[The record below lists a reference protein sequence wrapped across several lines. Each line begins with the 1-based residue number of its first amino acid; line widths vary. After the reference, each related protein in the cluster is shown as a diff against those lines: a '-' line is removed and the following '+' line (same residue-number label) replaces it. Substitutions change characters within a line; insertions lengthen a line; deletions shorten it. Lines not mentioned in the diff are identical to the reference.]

1 MWEQLIFSYDDE
13 EYADTAWEGILGQVM
28 GKQSADSVDTVS
40 GCTYS
45 SQGFIQA
52 LECIKSGK
60 RSITHE
66 IPEFYYESFMSASDR
81 WCRSWLQLHAAKKD
95 SDTEKDQQIASL
107 TTRVEALEKQQDE
120 ILSALEEAAKAQEEA
135 KKKAEEEAKNQK
147 AQVEETSS
155 GDASEDAKKDEENT
169 DETEAE
175 DTSSNEDSEELVYKN
190 GTYTGDG
197 QGFGGNI
204 QVQVTLENDT
214 ITDIQVVSA
223 PGEDSAYLSQG
234 QGVISTILAAQSTD
248 VDTISGATFSSTG
261 IINAV
266 NDALGK
272 AENQ

>member
-1 MWEQLIFSYDDE
+1 MRVLCLILIIG
-13 EYADTAWEGILGQVM
+13 AVLGYNSMQ
-28 GKQSADSVDTVS
+28 
-40 GCTYS
+40 
-45 SQGFIQA
+45 
-52 LECIKSGK
+52 
-60 RSITHE
+60 
-66 IPEFYYESFMSASDR
+66 
-81 WCRSWLQLHAAKKD
+81 KKD

-120 ILSALEEAAKAQEEA
+120 ILSAIEEAAKAQEKA
-135 KKKAEEEAKNQK
+135 KKKAEEEAKNKKDSAAKEDADAADK
-147 AQVEETSS
+147 AAENQADADSEADSSDEAEE
-155 GDASEDAKKDEENT
+155 SEDLA
-169 DETEAE
+169 
-175 DTSSNEDSEELVYKN
+175 YKN

>member
-1 MWEQLIFSYDDE
+1 MKYQSFIMRVLCLLLIV
-13 EYADTAWEGILGQVM
+13 GVVLGYNSMQ
-28 GKQSADSVDTVS
+28 
-40 GCTYS
+40 
-45 SQGFIQA
+45 
-52 LECIKSGK
+52 
-60 RSITHE
+60 
-66 IPEFYYESFMSASDR
+66 
-81 WCRSWLQLHAAKKD
+81 KKD

-147 AQVEETSS
+147 AQTEEA
-155 GDASEDAKKDEENT
+155 ASEDTKKDDKNT

-175 DTSSNEDSEELVYKN
+175 DASSEEESEDLVYKN

-266 NDALGK
+266 NDAFGK

>member
-1 MWEQLIFSYDDE
+1 MKYQSFIMRVLCLILIIG
-13 EYADTAWEGILGQVM
+13 AVLGYNSMQ
-28 GKQSADSVDTVS
+28 
-40 GCTYS
+40 
-45 SQGFIQA
+45 
-52 LECIKSGK
+52 
-60 RSITHE
+60 
-66 IPEFYYESFMSASDR
+66 
-81 WCRSWLQLHAAKKD
+81 KKD

-120 ILSALEEAAKAQEEA
+120 ILSAIEEAAKAQEET
-135 KKKAEEEAKNQK
+135 KKKAEEEAKNK
-147 AQVEETSS
+147 KDSA
-155 GDASEDAKKDEENT
+155 AKEDADAADK
-169 DETEAE
+169 EAE
-175 DTSSNEDSEELVYKN
+175 DQADADSKEDSSEESEELAYKN

>member
-1 MWEQLIFSYDDE
+1 MKYQNFIMRVLCLILIIG
-13 EYADTAWEGILGQVM
+13 AVLGYNSMQ
-28 GKQSADSVDTVS
+28 
-40 GCTYS
+40 
-45 SQGFIQA
+45 
-52 LECIKSGK
+52 
-60 RSITHE
+60 
-66 IPEFYYESFMSASDR
+66 
-81 WCRSWLQLHAAKKD
+81 KKD

-107 TTRVEALEKQQDE
+107 TTRVETLEKQQDE
-120 ILSALEEAAKAQEEA
+120 ILSAIEEASKAQEEA
-135 KKKAEEEAKNQK
+135 KKKAEEEAKNK
-147 AQVEETSS
+147 KDSA
-155 GDASEDAKKDEENT
+155 AKKDADAADKEE
-169 DETEAE
+169 E
-175 DTSSNEDSEELVYKN
+175 DQADADSEEDSSEESEDLAYKN

>member
-1 MWEQLIFSYDDE
+1 MKYQSFIMRVLCLLLIV
-13 EYADTAWEGILGQVM
+13 GVVLGYNSMQ
-28 GKQSADSVDTVS
+28 
-40 GCTYS
+40 
-45 SQGFIQA
+45 
-52 LECIKSGK
+52 
-60 RSITHE
+60 
-66 IPEFYYESFMSASDR
+66 
-81 WCRSWLQLHAAKKD
+81 KKD

-147 AQVEETSS
+147 AQTEEAAS
-155 GDASEDAKKDEENT
+155 GDASEDAKKDDKNT

-175 DTSSNEDSEELVYKN
+175 DESEDLVYKN

>member
-1 MWEQLIFSYDDE
+1 MKYQSFIMRVLCLILII
-13 EYADTAWEGILGQVM
+13 GVVLGYNSMQ
-28 GKQSADSVDTVS
+28 
-40 GCTYS
+40 
-45 SQGFIQA
+45 
-52 LECIKSGK
+52 
-60 RSITHE
+60 
-66 IPEFYYESFMSASDR
+66 
-81 WCRSWLQLHAAKKD
+81 KKD
-95 SDTEKDQQIASL
+95 SDTQKDQQIASL

-120 ILSALEEAAKAQEEA
+120 ILSAIEEAAKAQEEA
-135 KKKAEEEAKNQK
+135 KKKAEEEAKNK
-147 AQVEETSS
+147 KDSAAKEDADTADKEEEEQDDADNEEDSS
-155 GDASEDAKKDEENT
+155 EESEDLA
-169 DETEAE
+169 
-175 DTSSNEDSEELVYKN
+175 YKN

>member
-1 MWEQLIFSYDDE
+1 MKYQSFIMRVLCLLLIVG
-13 EYADTAWEGILGQVM
+13 AVLGYNSMQ
-28 GKQSADSVDTVS
+28 
-40 GCTYS
+40 
-45 SQGFIQA
+45 
-52 LECIKSGK
+52 
-60 RSITHE
+60 
-66 IPEFYYESFMSASDR
+66 
-81 WCRSWLQLHAAKKD
+81 KKD

-107 TTRVEALEKQQDE
+107 TTRVEALEKQQEE
-120 ILSALEEAAKAQEEA
+120 ILSAIEEAAKAQEEA
-135 KKKAEEEAKNQK
+135 KKKAEEAK
-147 AQVEETSS
+147 AQ
-155 GDASEDAKKDEENT
+155 EDAKKDAEKDAETTDAAEEA
-169 DETEAE
+169 DEAAE
-175 DTSSNEDSEELVYKN
+175 SEEDLVYKN

-234 QGVISTILAAQSTD
+234 QGVISTILASQSTD

>member
-1 MWEQLIFSYDDE
+1 MKYQSFIMRCLCLILIIG
-13 EYADTAWEGILGQVM
+13 AVLGYNSMQ
-28 GKQSADSVDTVS
+28 
-40 GCTYS
+40 
-45 SQGFIQA
+45 
-52 LECIKSGK
+52 
-60 RSITHE
+60 
-66 IPEFYYESFMSASDR
+66 
-81 WCRSWLQLHAAKKD
+81 KKD

-120 ILSALEEAAKAQEEA
+120 ILSAIEEASKAQEEA
-135 KKKAEEEAKNQK
+135 KKKAEEEAKNK
-147 AQVEETSS
+147 KDSA
-155 GDASEDAKKDEENT
+155 AKKDADAADKEE
-169 DETEAE
+169 E
-175 DTSSNEDSEELVYKN
+175 DQADADSEEDFSEESEDLAYKN

>member
-1 MWEQLIFSYDDE
+1 MKYQSFIMRVLCLLLIV
-13 EYADTAWEGILGQVM
+13 GVVLGYNSMQ
-28 GKQSADSVDTVS
+28 
-40 GCTYS
+40 
-45 SQGFIQA
+45 
-52 LECIKSGK
+52 
-60 RSITHE
+60 
-66 IPEFYYESFMSASDR
+66 
-81 WCRSWLQLHAAKKD
+81 KKD

-120 ILSALEEAAKAQEEA
+120 ILSAIEEASKAQEEA
-135 KKKAEEEAKNQK
+135 KKKAEEEAKNK
-147 AQVEETSS
+147 KDSA
-155 GDASEDAKKDEENT
+155 AKKDADTADKEEEDQT
-169 DETEAE
+169 DA
-175 DTSSNEDSEELVYKN
+175 DSEEDSSEESEDLAYKN

>member
-1 MWEQLIFSYDDE
+1 MKYQSFIMRVLCLLLIVG
-13 EYADTAWEGILGQVM
+13 AVLGYNSMQ
-28 GKQSADSVDTVS
+28 
-40 GCTYS
+40 
-45 SQGFIQA
+45 
-52 LECIKSGK
+52 
-60 RSITHE
+60 
-66 IPEFYYESFMSASDR
+66 
-81 WCRSWLQLHAAKKD
+81 KKD

-147 AQVEETSS
+147 AQTEEA
-155 GDASEDAKKDEENT
+155 ASEDAKKDDKNT

-175 DTSSNEDSEELVYKN
+175 DASSEEESEDLVYKN

>member
-1 MWEQLIFSYDDE
+1 MKYQSFIMRVLCLLLIV
-13 EYADTAWEGILGQVM
+13 GVVLGYNSMQ
-28 GKQSADSVDTVS
+28 
-40 GCTYS
+40 
-45 SQGFIQA
+45 
-52 LECIKSGK
+52 
-60 RSITHE
+60 
-66 IPEFYYESFMSASDR
+66 
-81 WCRSWLQLHAAKKD
+81 KKD

-147 AQVEETSS
+147 AQTEEA
-155 GDASEDAKKDEENT
+155 ASEDAKKDDKNT

-175 DTSSNEDSEELVYKN
+175 DASSEEESEDLVYKN

-234 QGVISTILAAQSTD
+234 QGVISTILASQSTD

-272 AENQ
+272 AEN

>member
-1 MWEQLIFSYDDE
+1 MKYQSFIMRVLCLLLIVG
-13 EYADTAWEGILGQVM
+13 AVLGYNSMQ
-28 GKQSADSVDTVS
+28 
-40 GCTYS
+40 
-45 SQGFIQA
+45 
-52 LECIKSGK
+52 
-60 RSITHE
+60 
-66 IPEFYYESFMSASDR
+66 
-81 WCRSWLQLHAAKKD
+81 KKD

-135 KKKAEEEAKNQK
+135 KNQK
-147 AQVEETSS
+147 AQTEEAAS
-155 GDASEDAKKDEENT
+155 GDASEDAKKDDKNT

-175 DTSSNEDSEELVYKN
+175 DASSEEESEDLVYKN

>member
-1 MWEQLIFSYDDE
+1 MKYQSFIMRVLCLILIV
-13 EYADTAWEGILGQVM
+13 GVVLGYNSMQ
-28 GKQSADSVDTVS
+28 
-40 GCTYS
+40 
-45 SQGFIQA
+45 
-52 LECIKSGK
+52 
-60 RSITHE
+60 
-66 IPEFYYESFMSASDR
+66 
-81 WCRSWLQLHAAKKD
+81 KKD

-120 ILSALEEAAKAQEEA
+120 ILSAIEEAAKAQEEA
-135 KKKAEEEAKNQK
+135 KKKAEEEAKNKKDSAAEEEADAADK
-147 AQVEETSS
+147 AAENQADADSEADSSDEAEE
-155 GDASEDAKKDEENT
+155 SEDLA
-169 DETEAE
+169 
-175 DTSSNEDSEELVYKN
+175 YKN

-223 PGEDSAYLSQG
+223 PGEDYAYLSQG

>member
-1 MWEQLIFSYDDE
+1 MKYQSFIMRVLCLLLIVG
-13 EYADTAWEGILGQVM
+13 AVLGYNSMQ
-28 GKQSADSVDTVS
+28 
-40 GCTYS
+40 
-45 SQGFIQA
+45 
-52 LECIKSGK
+52 
-60 RSITHE
+60 
-66 IPEFYYESFMSASDR
+66 
-81 WCRSWLQLHAAKKD
+81 KKD

-107 TTRVEALEKQQDE
+107 TTRVEALEKQQEE
-120 ILSALEEAAKAQEEA
+120 IFSAIEEAAKAQEEA
-135 KKKAEEEAKNQK
+135 KKKAEEAEAEARTQ
-147 AQVEETSS
+147 
-155 GDASEDAKKDEENT
+155 EDAKKDAETTDATEDADETAESEENL
-169 DETEAE
+169 A
-175 DTSSNEDSEELVYKN
+175 YKN

-234 QGVISTILAAQSTD
+234 QGVISTILASQSTD

>member
-1 MWEQLIFSYDDE
+1 MKYQSFIMRVLCLLLIVG
-13 EYADTAWEGILGQVM
+13 AVLGYNSMQ
-28 GKQSADSVDTVS
+28 
-40 GCTYS
+40 
-45 SQGFIQA
+45 
-52 LECIKSGK
+52 
-60 RSITHE
+60 
-66 IPEFYYESFMSASDR
+66 
-81 WCRSWLQLHAAKKD
+81 KKD

-175 DTSSNEDSEELVYKN
+175 DTSSSNEDSEELVYKN

-234 QGVISTILAAQSTD
+234 QGVISTILASQSTD

>member
-1 MWEQLIFSYDDE
+1 MKYQSFIMRVLCLLLIVGAVLGYDSM
-13 EYADTAWEGILGQVM
+13 Q
-28 GKQSADSVDTVS
+28 
-40 GCTYS
+40 
-45 SQGFIQA
+45 
-52 LECIKSGK
+52 
-60 RSITHE
+60 
-66 IPEFYYESFMSASDR
+66 
-81 WCRSWLQLHAAKKD
+81 KKD

-147 AQVEETSS
+147 AQTEEA
-155 GDASEDAKKDEENT
+155 ASEDAKKDDKNT

-175 DTSSNEDSEELVYKN
+175 DASSEEESEDLVYKN

-234 QGVISTILAAQSTD
+234 QGVVSTILAAQSTD

>member
-1 MWEQLIFSYDDE
+1 MKYQSFIMRVLCLILIIG
-13 EYADTAWEGILGQVM
+13 AVLGYNSMQ
-28 GKQSADSVDTVS
+28 
-40 GCTYS
+40 
-45 SQGFIQA
+45 
-52 LECIKSGK
+52 
-60 RSITHE
+60 
-66 IPEFYYESFMSASDR
+66 
-81 WCRSWLQLHAAKKD
+81 KKD

-120 ILSALEEAAKAQEEA
+120 ILSAIEEASKAQEEA
-135 KKKAEEEAKNQK
+135 KKKAEEEAKNK
-147 AQVEETSS
+147 NDSA
-155 GDASEDAKKDEENT
+155 AKKDADAADKEE
-169 DETEAE
+169 E
-175 DTSSNEDSEELVYKN
+175 DQADADSEEDSSEESEDLAYKN

-248 VDTISGATFSSTG
+248 VDTISRATFSSTG

>member
-1 MWEQLIFSYDDE
+1 MKYQSFIMRVLCLLLIV
-13 EYADTAWEGILGQVM
+13 GVVLGYNSMQ
-28 GKQSADSVDTVS
+28 
-40 GCTYS
+40 
-45 SQGFIQA
+45 
-52 LECIKSGK
+52 
-60 RSITHE
+60 
-66 IPEFYYESFMSASDR
+66 
-81 WCRSWLQLHAAKKD
+81 KKD

-120 ILSALEEAAKAQEEA
+120 ILSAIEEASRAQEEA
-135 KKKAEEEAKNQK
+135 KKKAEEEAKNKKDSAAKEDADAADK
-147 AQVEETSS
+147 AAENQADADSEADSSDEAEE
-155 GDASEDAKKDEENT
+155 SEDLA
-169 DETEAE
+169 
-175 DTSSNEDSEELVYKN
+175 YKN

>member
-1 MWEQLIFSYDDE
+1 MKYQSFIMRVLCLLLIV
-13 EYADTAWEGILGQVM
+13 GVVLGYNSMQ
-28 GKQSADSVDTVS
+28 
-40 GCTYS
+40 
-45 SQGFIQA
+45 
-52 LECIKSGK
+52 
-60 RSITHE
+60 
-66 IPEFYYESFMSASDR
+66 
-81 WCRSWLQLHAAKKD
+81 KKD

-135 KKKAEEEAKNQK
+135 KKKAEEETKNQK
-147 AQVEETSS
+147 AQAEETSS

-175 DTSSNEDSEELVYKN
+175 DTSSSNEDSEELVYKN

-234 QGVISTILAAQSTD
+234 QGVISTILASQSTD

>member
-1 MWEQLIFSYDDE
+1 MKYQSFIMRVLCLLLIV
-13 EYADTAWEGILGQVM
+13 GVVLGYNSMQ
-28 GKQSADSVDTVS
+28 
-40 GCTYS
+40 
-45 SQGFIQA
+45 
-52 LECIKSGK
+52 
-60 RSITHE
+60 
-66 IPEFYYESFMSASDR
+66 
-81 WCRSWLQLHAAKKD
+81 KKD

-135 KKKAEEEAKNQK
+135 KKK
-147 AQVEETSS
+147 
-155 GDASEDAKKDEENT
+155 DT

-175 DTSSNEDSEELVYKN
+175 DASSEEESEDLVYKN

-234 QGVISTILAAQSTD
+234 QGVISTILASQSTD